1 MCLGKDTRGC
11 SKAFPKRVWW
21 GGVGVVRA
29 ETSPVVHSGALRSGF
44 PAFTSH
50 TQTPGNPAP
59 DHTLAS
65 LRPRKLSQVPEGI
78 RALWGRGGEGGHLH
92 ERPRPLSGYEE
103 GQERGGDAL
112 LSCGA
117 TEGRTP

>member
-65 LRPRKLSQVPEGI
+65 LRHRKLTQVPEVI
-78 RALWGRGGEGGHLH
+78 RALLHCCRGRGGED

-103 GQERGGDAL
+103 GMERVW
-112 LSCGA
+112 
-117 TEGRTP
+117 GRSAQLWGH